1 MRPALYSHVA
11 IAGFAVAF
19 SSVPAAHAAVA
30 ISSAATTNITCV
42 SGVCTP
48 TAPNAVLNVSD
59 LQSMLASGNVSI
71 EAAGEP
77 VDIDIQ
83 AAFSWS
89 STNSLTLDSYHSVNV
104 GDPVAVSGGGG
115 LTVVTNDG
123 GSGGWLTFAPNAN
136 VEFSNLSSSLAI
148 NGAGY
153 TLVGD
158 IRTLASDVAANP
170 SGNFAL
176 ANDYNAQPDGTYS
189 AAPVNVQ
196 FSGNFQGLGNAIS
209 NLTISS
215 KAIVL
220 ELGLFSA
227 ANAGSTISNLV
238 IQNAQVSA
246 NKRGA
251 DAGILVGHSQGVLF
265 GDHTSGTV
273 FVGASDFGGGLA
285 AYGAT
290 VIGSSSSAMVSG
302 KVGAGIGGLLAGG
315 GTIDSCFATGKGGG
329 FVEAANA
336 VTNSY
341 STGTVEGTGTQ
352 STMGGFVGVAGID
365 GESQSVSTSYST
377 GALTGTG
384 EKGGFAGV
392 FGLTAVASND
402 YWDTETSGTSNASGN
417 EHAVSGVTGLT
428 THQLK
433 SRLPTGF
440 DPTIWAQSPSI
451 NNGFPYLIA
460 NPPQ

>member
-1 MRPALYSHVA
+1 
-11 IAGFAVAF
+11 
-19 SSVPAAHAAVA
+19 
-30 ISSAATTNITCV
+30 
-42 SGVCTP
+42 
-48 TAPNAVLNVSD
+48 
-59 LQSMLASGNVSI
+59 
-71 EAAGEP
+71 
-77 VDIDIQ
+77 
-83 AAFSWS
+83 
-89 STNSLTLDSYHSVNV
+89 
-104 GDPVAVSGGGG
+104 
-115 LTVVTNDG
+115 
-123 GSGGWLTFAPNAN
+123 
-136 VEFSNLSSSLAI
+136 
-148 NGAGY
+148 
-153 TLVGD
+153 
-158 IRTLASDVAANP
+158 
-170 SGNFAL
+170 
-176 ANDYNAQPDGTYS
+176 
-189 AAPVNVQ
+189 
-196 FSGNFQGLGNAIS
+196 
-209 NLTISS
+209 
-215 KAIVL
+215 
-220 ELGLFSA
+220 
-227 ANAGSTISNLV
+227 
-238 IQNAQVSA
+238 
-246 NKRGA
+246 
-251 DAGILVGHSQGVLF
+251 
-265 GDHTSGTV
+265 V

-315 GTIDSCFATGKGGG
+315 GTIDSCFATGKVKVRGSEEAGGGAAGG